1 MMQGIHL
8 LLFVISDIVVWDD
21 VKKENHIAIEG
32 IHRSICGDFIVRT
45 QDDGYLYAYSFML
58 RIHFISGGYD
68 QTIADTLITGE
79 VVDSWSVN
87 PLSTALPS
95 VNPPFVVCLTECAS
109 NHRLYCG
116 CGDGSI
122 RYVFKNNG
130 ENRVNEVITV
140 HTSSISDVT

>member
-1 MMQGIHL
+1 MRGMYHDIL
-8 LLFVISDIVVWDD
+8 VISDIIVWDD
-21 VKKENHIAIEG
+21 VKKENQIAIEG
-32 IHRSICGDFIVRT
+32 IHKSICGDFIVRT
-45 QDDGYLYAYSFML
+45 QDDGYFFSRSLII

-68 QTIADTLITGE
+68 QAIADTLITGE
-79 VVDSWSVN
+79 VVDHWSIN
-87 PLSTALPS
+87 PLSTSLPS
-95 VNPPFVVCLTECAS
+95 VNPPFVICLTECAS

-122 RYVFKNNG
+122 RHVFKSDG